1 VKDIALSSQLQRSET
16 DVAYAPQLGEAL
28 HITHT
33 QLNVIGELLPT
44 LSMLIF
50 IFMQASLEI
59 VRLLPD
65 GARSLANIVHSG
77 RLSYIP
83 ARREA
88 RRS

>member
-1 VKDIALSSQLQRSET
+1 MKDTALSSQIQRSET

-33 QLNVIGELLPT
+33 QLNVIGELAPT

-50 IFMQASLEI
+50 IFMQALPEI
-59 VRLLPD
+59 VRLFPD
-65 GARSLANIVHSG
+65 GADSLANTVHSG
-77 RLSYIP
+77 RLSYIS
-83 ARREA
+83 ARREG

>member
-1 VKDIALSSQLQRSET
+1 MALSSQLQRSET

-33 QLNVIGELLPT
+33 QLNVIGELVPT
-44 LSMLIF
+44 LSKLIF
-50 IFMQASLEI
+50 IFIQALPEI

-65 GARSLANIVHSG
+65 SARSLANTVHSG
-77 RLSYIP
+77 RLSYLSTH
-83 ARREA
+83 REA